1 MSFWARAT
9 LLEFCCGTDF
19 MFANMDYPAD
29 DPDFAS
35 SVTVE
40 VTQMLER
47 LQSRPSLAV
56 LCGNSEAAQQAAMS
70 GAAREHW
77 SPALFETTLAGHARE
92 YLPDVPYCPSST
104 HGGDFPF
111 SASQGVTSYYGVG
124 AYLRA
129 PTDARH
135 AELKFASECLAFAN
149 VPEMETLER
158 GTERVLHF
166 NQPRW
171 KERVPRDL
179 GAGWDFDDVRDHYLE
194 RLFRLQVASLR
205 YSDQDR
211 YLRLSR
217 VTSGEAMAGA
227 FAEWRRT
234 RSVCGGALLLFLRDL
249 WPGAGWGIID
259 STGPAQSTV
268 LPAAAGAA
276 SDGPFCH

>member
-1 MSFWARAT
+1 
-9 LLEFCCGTDF
+9 
-19 MFANMDYPAD
+19 
-29 DPDFAS
+29 
-35 SVTVE
+35 
-40 VTQMLER
+40 
-47 LQSRPSLAV
+47 
-56 LCGNSEAAQQAAMS
+56 
-70 GAAREHW
+70 
-77 SPALFETTLAGHARE
+77 
-92 YLPDVPYCPSST
+92 
-104 HGGDFPF
+104 
-111 SASQGVTSYYGVG
+111 
-124 AYLRA
+124 
-129 PTDARH
+129 
-135 AELKFASECLAFAN
+135 
-149 VPEMETLER
+149 
-158 GTERVLHF
+158 VLHF

-259 STGPAQSTV
+259 STGLPKAPYYQLRRV
-268 LPAAAGAA
+268 LQATALFVTDEGSNGLSLHICNDAPRPLNGQLQLELFRASQPVGRPLSRSVTIEPRSALELNALDLFEGFLDLSYAYRFGPPPYDLMRVSFAGAA
-276 SDGPFCH
+276 VPQGIEAFHFPLGLPNTQGEIGLSAMARPVADGVAVEVACQAFAQAVHFEAPGYVPDDQYFHLAPGPAAS